1 MTPYI
6 KYFVLE
12 ITLIFSGREKF
23 SGFIFYAANLVTS
36 SSLGHIT
43 EDDATEKPLPFILV
57 MSLSRFFSFFS
68 RKIFAAS
75 FFEV

>member
-1 MTPYI
+1 MTPYT

-12 ITLIFSGREKF
+12 ITLIFSGPEKF

-43 EDDATEKPLPFILV
+43 EDDATVRMWTQGQKLREHHVLRVSVEILELEK
-57 MSLSRFFSFFS
+57 
-68 RKIFAAS
+68 
-75 FFEV
+75 